1 MNNMNLR
8 QTRADQ
14 QEHHDSDF
22 CLRKPK
28 RSRTKNSSSNISRHT
43 RLDDATT
50 SANTGNSNSDSL
62 DAQEYIQ
69 EENII
74 SPQLQLNENFYYDN
88 DDGDNDNIDD
98 FSNFGNTENNRWT
111 TRPIDLRHHHPVEYT
126 TVQDPSRDLPI
137 FKFFLDIYIGNAYHA
152 IGGIYLQIGNM
163 KQELRRKLKNHF
175 LIGFIPFTATT
186 DEVLQPLISNIQEL
200 EHGYEL
206 KINNQEVWIAGGLG
220 VITSDL
226 LEGNE

>member
-98 FSNFGNTENNRWT
+98 FSNFGNTEIYNLGDFILYYD
-111 TRPIDLRHHHPVEYT
+111 TRTRKMCHGQIILILRVDNS
-126 TVQDPSRDLPI
+126 QD
-137 FKFFLDIYIGNAYHA
+137 
-152 IGGIYLQIGNM
+152 
-163 KQELRRKLKNHF
+163 
-175 LIGFIPFTATT
+175 TC
-186 DEVLQPLISNIQEL
+186 
-200 EHGYEL
+200 L
-206 KINNQEVWIAGGLG
+206 KIECILEFNSLPSILKSRQRNVASQNGYLWMTDNTIIISLANVKSKVNVWLMDI
-220 VITSDL
+220 
-226 LEGNE
+226 NEPPINYKYSIEEIVYYIDN